1 MILKPRAALK
11 PRRVRM
17 MTGVYAATY
26 LAANTIDT
34 VATEAPAIRKR
45 RSVACDVDRHHG
57 VNASACI
64 AKDVAFAKMYG
75 GSGAG
80 KKAMPFASYGL
91 FLSRLITIF
100 SPITLPKMLAKGMS
114 SERRHGSGESRKRA
128 PRWSRPSPCRAC
140 ARRSTCSPKHVQR
153 ARRYCSGKIRDV
165 GRVAATV
172 VAFGIRMAPAFGIG
186 GILNAA
192 LVDAGHA
199 AVCGAPVQ
207 APAGPP

>member
-1 MILKPRAALK
+1 MTRAYA
-11 PRRVRM
+11 M

-34 VATEAPAIRKR
+34 VATRQRYSQKTH
-45 RSVACDVDRHHG
+45 VAATLIG
-57 VNASACI
+57 TTAVNASACI

-91 FLSRLITIF
+91 FLSRDLITIF
-100 SPITLPKMLAKGMS
+100 SSFTLPKMLAKGIS
-114 SERRHGSGESRKRA
+114 SSGAMDPVSA
-128 PRWSRPSPCRAC
+128 QAC
-140 ARRSTCSPKHVQR
+140 AQMVSPVAMQGVCAPVHLLALNMYNAPVATVAER
-153 ARRYCSGKIRDV
+153 IRDV
-165 GRVAATV
+165 WRVAPATV

-186 GILNAA
+186 GIMNAA

-199 AVCGAPVQ
+199 AVCGPGAAQ
-207 APAGPP
+207 AGPP